1 MSRQSR
7 IPAEEVTGTIADLM
21 VEQAA
26 RSPDALYAIFAN
38 RTLTYGQIHED
49 ASRLAKALIAFG
61 IKPGD
66 HVATLMPNVPEWVIA
81 YFGCL
86 YAGAHCVALNARY
99 KTHELEF
106 TIPHSDAR
114 LLLTTDAI
122 ADHVNFADILRE
134 ALPSLAGQPD
144 PRALKLDEAP
154 QLRAIALWGDTR
166 LPEFLAIDDLL
177 SIGADVA
184 DTAVEDARA
193 CARPDD
199 TCAIIYTSGTTS
211 RPKGCELTHRGIQS
225 SWFTFSTVVDLKA
238 EDRIWMPMPFY
249 HTGGI
254 GPMTAVLKHGA
265 AFMTQP
271 HYQPE
276 EVIGLIEQYRIN
288 HLYPGFPQLSLNVVD
303 DPRFTPERFHYV
315 RSLLNVGPEAMQQH
329 IQSRLPPDA
338 VLLNLFG
345 MTEGSG
351 IVTFTP
357 FDAPFAVRAV
367 SSGIAPE
374 LREVRIADPE
384 TGAILPTGETG
395 EIQFRGPNA
404 FKSYYND
411 PAATR
416 ATILEG
422 GWVRTGDRGRL
433 DADGYLTF
441 AGRLKDMMKVGGE
454 NVAAAEVEAFIQK
467 MPGVKLVQVIGVP
480 DARLGEV
487 PYAFVERTTD
497 DDGAALDEDA
507 VIAFCQGA
515 LAKWKVPRG
524 VSFLTEWPM
533 SATKIQKFKL
543 PPFLPEQWRAKAEP
557 ING

>member
-7 IPAEEVTGTIADLM
+7 IPAEEINGTIATLL
-21 VEQAA
+21 VERAA
-26 RSPDALYAIFAN
+26 LSPDALYAIFPDRAF
-38 RTLTYGQIHED
+38 TFAQLHEE
-49 ASRLAKALIAFG
+49 ATRLAKGLIAFG

-66 HVATLMPNVPEWVIA
+66 HVATLMPNVAEWVVA

-86 YAGAHCVALNARY
+86 YAGARVVALNARY
-99 KTHELEF
+99 KTHELAF
-106 TIPHSDAR
+106 TVPNSDAR
-114 LLLTTDAI
+114 LLITTDAI
-122 ADHVNFADILRE
+122 ADHVDFASVLRG
-134 ALPSLAGQPD
+134 ALPSLAEQAD
-144 PRALKLDEAP
+144 PLALDLAEAP
-154 QLRAIALWGDTR
+154 LLRSIVLWGESR
-166 LPEFLAIDDLL
+166 EAGFLPIEAITGRAGEVTDD
-177 SIGADVA
+177 
-184 DTAVEDARA
+184 AVEQARA
-193 CARPDD
+193 TALPDD
-199 TCAIIYTSGTTS
+199 TAALIYTSGTTS
-211 RPKGCELTHRGIQS
+211 LPKGCELTHRGIQA
-225 SWFTFSTVVDLKA
+225 SWYVFAQVVGLK
-238 EDRIWMPMPFY
+238 ETDRIWMPMPFY

-254 GPMTAVLKHGA
+254 GPMTAVLKRGA

-276 EVIGLIEQYRIN
+276 GVIRLIEQYRIN

-303 DPRFTPERFHYV
+303 DPRFTHERFSYV
-315 RSLLNVGPEAMQQH
+315 RSLLNVGPEAMQVH

-351 IVTFTP
+351 IITFTP
-357 FDAPFAVRAV
+357 FDAPFDVRAV

-374 LREVRIADPE
+374 GVEVRVVDPD
-384 TGAILPTGETG
+384 TGEALPADAIG

-416 ATILEG
+416 ATILPG

-433 DADGYLTF
+433 DANGYLTF
-441 AGRLKDMMKVGGE
+441 SGRLKDMIKVGGE
-454 NVAAAEVEAFIQK
+454 NVAAAEVEAYIQK

-480 DARLGEV
+480 DVRMGEV
-487 PYAFVERTTD
+487 PYAFVERSVD
-497 DDGAALDEDA
+497 AQGDALSEDA

-524 VSFLTEWPM
+524 VSFLSDWPM

-543 PPFLPEQWRAKAEP
+543 PAYLPEAWRAAAQPVKA
-557 ING
+557 